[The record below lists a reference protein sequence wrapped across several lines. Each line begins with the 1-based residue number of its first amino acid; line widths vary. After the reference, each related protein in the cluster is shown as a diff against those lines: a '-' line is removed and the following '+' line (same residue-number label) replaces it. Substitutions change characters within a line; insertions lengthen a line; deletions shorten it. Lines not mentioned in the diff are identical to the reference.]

1 MGLKRA
7 EGQMS
12 PCTFLAKIKKVGL
25 FDKEGGKLEKKK
37 KRFTLSNECYG
48 EILLSM
54 GSQSRDDLGKEWSQR
69 LPLFSFPSLQ
79 STTHEPSLEE
89 GVGT

>member
-1 MGLKRA
+1 
-7 EGQMS
+7 MS
-12 PCTFLAKIKKVGL
+12 PCTFLAKIRKVGL
-25 FDKEGGKLEKKK
+25 FDKEGANWRKKK
-37 KRFTLSNECYG
+37 KRFTLSNECCG

-69 LPLFSFPSLQ
+69 LPLFSFPNLQ
-79 STTHEPSLEE
+79 SITYEPRLEE